1 MRISGPCLSA
11 ALVACL
17 AANAATQAPDTA
29 SWNKPV
35 EPLRIVGPVHFVGTN
50 ELAAFL
56 VTTPE
61 GYVLID
67 GGLPD
72 SAPLIEQSIRKLGF
86 DPRRI
91 RVLLTTQ
98 AHFDHVGSL
107 AHFKRTSGARVEV
120 MDGDVSLVESGGRTD
135 YLFGDAAGR
144 ADASFRFEPVAV
156 DRTLHDR
163 DTVSLGGATLTARKT
178 PGHTPG
184 STTWLTTVE
193 DGGHRYNV
201 VFAASTGINPG
212 TRFVDRASYPGIAA
226 DYAHAFEVLESLQ
239 PDVFLGGHTGFFDL
253 EAKRARLGRGGP
265 LNPFV
270 DPEGFRAHVASR
282 RRAFEEQLARERAAA
297 GQGR

>member
-1 MRISGPCLSA
+1 VTAAYNRFMGISAPCLPT
-11 ALVACL
+11 ALLAGL
-17 AANAATQAPDTA
+17 AAAATARAPDNA

-35 EPLRIVGPVHFVGTN
+35 EPLRVIGPVHFVGTN

-67 GGLPD
+67 GGLPA
-72 SAPLIEQSIRKLGF
+72 SAPLIEQSIRKLGL

-91 RVLLTTQ
+91 RVLLATQ

-107 AHFKRTSGARVEV
+107 AHFKRLSGGRVEV

-144 ADASFRFEPVAV
+144 ADSSFRFEPVKV
-156 DRTLHDR
+156 DRTLRDR
-163 DTVSLGGATLTARKT
+163 DTV
-178 PGHTPG
+178 
-184 STTWLTTVE
+184 
-193 DGGHRYNV
+193 
-201 VFAASTGINPG
+201 
-212 TRFVDRASYPGIAA
+212 YPGIAA

-253 EAKRARLGRGGP
+253 EGKRARRGQGGP
-265 LNPFV
+265 VNPFV

-282 RRAFEEQLARERAAA
+282 RRAFEEQLARERAEA